1 MAAIAKGWIDDHL
14 PADMG
19 AVLLDMV
26 EQWLARGDL
35 SLGTLWRLIID
46 SLHGLGGFDVEIEAC
61 RLALSLLPGQSFF
74 QLRLAEMLRRS
85 GRSREAREVLAGIQ
99 GDDEVQC
106 RALLQLLMLEDEAP
120 SAKATVLD
128 DLEAR
133 LLLDGGWSDRHMAL
147 ITQMAKRGLVDRV
160 SAFIGQWTEKWRVTP
175 ADFADMGVVAMM
187 AGDPRRA
194 RSFFMPLW
202 CALGHET
209 RIGWFDGTIRP
220 YDDSVEAALVGR
232 IEAAFARDEASLPVL
247 DLGHH
252 SLPADGKVMMLS
264 FGHRSLPND
273 LTEHFAASAADAGVD
288 LQLYLDTAVAM
299 AADFRGSDEEVAAR
313 VEAFVAEVELSRPD
327 VLIIDCFPYP
337 ALRGINPGFIAGLKA
352 RLGFRL
358 VCVMRDAHK
367 DVVFLLDQWL
377 PHCDTMVVFD
387 PLSPIFGPDRAPENR
402 KVTAMPVPSLHAP
415 FLDHQERDLGLTFVG
430 SVNLRVRYMLLSV
443 LMTEDIGLTAVF
455 GARRAIETPDTAAYA
470 RFLARSR
477 ATLNIS
483 VHGPGQ
489 GYDCHLITGRVW
501 EAIAAGSLLVEQDN
515 PATAM
520 VFTPYRHYLPW
531 TTVEDIVHIARFI
544 ERRPDLAARIVGA
557 AHAWARRH
565 YSSDR
570 FWAGVLG
577 RQQE

>member
-1 MAAIAKGWIDDHL
+1 MSGSVVVPRGFDPATMAVIAKGWIDDHL
-14 PADMG
+14 PADLG

-46 SLHGLGGFDVEIEAC
+46 SLHSYGGFDVEIEAC

-85 GRSREAREVLAGIQ
+85 GRSGEAREVLAGIQ
-99 GDDEVQC
+99 GNDEVRC

-133 LLLDGGWSDRHMAL
+133 LLLDGGWSDRHMGL
-147 ITQMAKRGLVDRV
+147 ITQMTKGGLVDRV
-160 SAFIGQWTEKWRVTP
+160 SAFIGQWTEKWKVTP

-194 RSFFMPLW
+194 RSFFTPLW
-202 CALGHET
+202 RGHGHES
-209 RIGWFDGTIRP
+209 RIGWFDGTVRP
-220 YDDSVEAALVGR
+220 YDEAVEVALIGR

-252 SLPADGKVMMLS
+252 SLPADGKGKVMMLS

-273 LTEHFAASAADAGVD
+273 LTEHFATSAAEAGVD

-299 AADFRGSDEEVAAR
+299 PADFRGTDEEVAAR
-313 VEAFVAEVELSRPD
+313 VEAFVAAVELSRPD
-327 VLIIDCFPYP
+327 VLIIDCFPYL

-367 DVVFLLDQWL
+367 DMVFLRNC
-377 PHCDTMVVFD
+377 P
-387 PLSPIFGPDRAPENR
+387 GPPR
-402 KVTAMPVPSLHAP
+402 
-415 FLDHQERDLGLTFVG
+415 QER
-430 SVNLRVRYMLLSV
+430 
-443 LMTEDIGLTAVF
+443 A
-455 GARRAIETPDTAAYA
+455 
-470 RFLARSR
+470 
-477 ATLNIS
+477 
-483 VHGPGQ
+483 
-489 GYDCHLITGRVW
+489 
-501 EAIAAGSLLVEQDN
+501 
-515 PATAM
+515 
-520 VFTPYRHYLPW
+520 
-531 TTVEDIVHIARFI
+531 
-544 ERRPDLAARIVGA
+544 
-557 AHAWARRH
+557 
-565 YSSDR
+565 
-570 FWAGVLG
+570 
-577 RQQE
+577 